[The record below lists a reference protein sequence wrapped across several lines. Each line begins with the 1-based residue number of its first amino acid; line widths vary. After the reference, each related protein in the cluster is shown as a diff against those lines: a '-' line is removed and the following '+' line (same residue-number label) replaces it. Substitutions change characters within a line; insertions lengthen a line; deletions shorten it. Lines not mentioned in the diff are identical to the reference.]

1 MTALRAAIMALPP
14 QERLGAALDLIDD
27 LTGASVAAVL
37 ALRQRYGLTSR
48 EAAVLGALNRASPRA
63 LGREPLF
70 LAVWGHDSEAGDRI
84 VDIYISRLRAK
95 LGRAVIRTVW
105 GSGWV
110 LDRQVAA

>member
-1 MTALRAAIMALPP
+1 MTALRDAILALPP

-48 EAAVLGALNRASPRA
+48 EAAVMDALNRASPRA
-63 LGREPLF
+63 LGREQL
-70 LAVWGHDSEAGDRI
+70 LLTVWGHDSEVGDKI
-84 VDIYISRLRAK
+84 VDVYITKLRAK
-95 LGRAVIRTVW
+95 LGRDVIRTVW

>member
-1 MTALRAAIMALPP
+1 MTALREAILALPP

-37 ALRQRYGLTSR
+37 ALQQRYGLTQR
-48 EAAVLGALNRASPRA
+48 EAVVLEALNRASPRA

-70 LAVWGHDSEAGDRI
+70 LTVWGHDSEVGDRI

-95 LGRAVIRTVW
+95 LGRDVIRNVW

>member
-1 MTALRAAIMALPP
+1 MTALREAILALPP
-14 QERLGAALDLIDD
+14 QERLLAALDLIDD
-27 LTGASVAAVL
+27 LTGANGAAVL

-48 EAAVLGALNRASPRA
+48 EAEVLDALNRASPRA

-84 VDIYISRLRAK
+84 VDLYILRLRAK
-95 LGRAVIRTVW
+95 LGRDVIRNVW